1 MSMDERTK
9 IEHQIELATRA
20 AEYFRD
26 ETVVQRFRNFAD
38 QMRQRLA
45 RMLWRPKVRARAY
58 ELWQQACQPPDRDLE
73 FWFEAERQIEIER
86 EG

>member
-1 MSMDERTK
+1 MSMDERAK

-45 RMLWRPKVRARAY
+45 RMLWRPKAGRSAAGPGSGILVRSGAT
-58 ELWQQACQPPDRDLE
+58 DRDRKRGSLSDV
-73 FWFEAERQIEIER
+73 A
-86 EG
+86 